1 MKILIA
7 PDKFKGSLE
16 AAEVCKAAEA
26 GISLAFPEALIKS
39 IPLADGG
46 EGTTQIL
53 TNFSNGR
60 FVTASVQDPLGRQ
73 IDANYGISG
82 DGKTAFIEMAT
93 ASGLLLLKPEECNPL
108 NTSTFGT
115 GELIKHAIGNG
126 AENIILGIGGSAT
139 TDGGIGMAAALGY
152 KFYDVSRSLLFPVGS
167 AMENICTIDVTGA
180 DPSLKKT
187 SFVVACDV
195 TNPLYGESGAAFVYG
210 PQKGADAEMV
220 VQLDRGLQN
229 LSNIAAATFGS
240 DISQLPGAGAAGG
253 LGAGALWFLAA
264 ELREGVGIVM
274 EQTGIAEHI
283 KNADL
288 VITGEGKVDQQTLQ
302 GKVVKGLAALCRE
315 HNTPLAVICGTLDI
329 SPDDVRAAGIT
340 FAVSVLNKPV
350 SLDRAKAE
358 AFDNVRD
365 ATFHLVRLFFSNR

>member
-16 AAEVCKAAEA
+16 AAEVCNAAEA
-26 GISLAFPEALIKS
+26 GIRLAFPEAEIKS

-60 FVTASVQDPLGRQ
+60 FVTTPVQDPLGRLV
-73 IDANYGISG
+73 DAEYGISG
-82 DGKTAFIEMAT
+82 DGKTAFIEMAA

-152 KFYDVSRSLLFPVGS
+152 KFYDGSQSILSPVGS
-167 AMENICTIDVTGA
+167 AMGNVRSIDVTGA
-180 DPSLKKT
+180 DPILKKV

-195 TNPLYGESGAAFVYG
+195 TNPLYGESGAAYVYG

-220 VQLDRGLQN
+220 VQLDKGLQN
-229 LSNIAAATFGS
+229 LSEIAAATFGS
-240 DISQLPGAGAAGG
+240 DISQSPGAGAAGG
-253 LGAGALWFLAA
+253 LGAGALWFLGA

-274 EQTGIAEHI
+274 EQTGIAQHV

-302 GKVVKGLAALCRE
+302 GKVVKGLAALCGE

-329 SPDDVRAAGIT
+329 SPEEAREAGIT
-340 FAVSVLNKPV
+340 YAVSVLNKPV
-350 SLDRAKAE
+350 SLDLAKAE
-358 AFDNVRD
+358 AFDNVKD
-365 ATFHLVRLFFSNR
+365 ATFHLARLFFSNR